1 LLYKLRTSYPV
12 EVANA
17 NVGAA
22 HVVVEVP
29 AGMSVG
35 EVAKR
40 AGVSTSTLRA
50 WERRYG
56 VLQPARS
63 SGGHRRY
70 GPADL
75 ARVRRMLD
83 LTAEGWST
91 EAAAAA
97 VLREQQVPPDVL
109 HPDVPAGS
117 PPVPAGPRAA
127 GPPPGPTAV
136 PGAGSAST
144 EPAPVAHRL
153 LTVAPA
159 RLPSAGPGSA
169 VDPDPVATA
178 SAYRAARG
186 LLSLQRTGDVAAVLV
201 RLVEDLGGTVVAAT
215 EAPDHALPI
224 DLGVGTGVPLLPVA
238 DDPLAQL
245 RLERLLPGV
254 VEDARR
260 MVDLLRAAGH
270 R

>member
-1 LLYKLRTSYPV
+1 
-12 EVANA
+12 
-17 NVGAA
+17 
-22 HVVVEVP
+22 VEVP

-35 EVAKR
+35 EVARR

-56 VLQPARS
+56 VLRPARS

-75 ARVRRMLD
+75 ARVRRMLELLAD
-83 LTAEGWST
+83 GWST
-91 EAAAAA
+91 EAAAVA
-97 VLREQQVPPDVL
+97 VQREQRPLP
-109 HPDVPAGS
+109 PDVPAGS
-117 PPVPAGPRAA
+117 PPVSAGPRAA
-127 GPPPGPTAV
+127 GSPPDPVVA

-144 EPAPVAHRL
+144 EPAPAAHPL
-153 LTVAPA
+153 LTLDPSRLPTGGSAPA
-159 RLPSAGPGSA
+159 D
-169 VDPDPVATA
+169 DPDPVATA
-178 SAYRAARG
+178 SAYRAARH
-186 LLSLQRTGDVAAVLV
+186 LLALARPADAPVVLV
-201 RLVEDLGGTVVAAT
+201 QLVEDLGGTVADAT

-238 DDPLAQL
+238 DDPVAQL

>member
-1 LLYKLRTSYPV
+1 
-12 EVANA
+12 
-17 NVGAA
+17 
-22 HVVVEVP
+22 VVVEVP

-35 EVAKR
+35 EVARR

-75 ARVRRMLD
+75 ARVRRMLELLAD
-83 LTAEGWST
+83 GWST
-91 EAAAAA
+91 EAAAVA
-97 VLREQQVPPDVL
+97 VLREQQQVHPDVL
-109 HPDVPAGS
+109 AGS
-117 PPVPAGPRAA
+117 PPVSAGPRAA
-127 GPPPGPTAV
+127 GSPPGPTAA

-144 EPAPVAHRL
+144 EPAPAAHPL
-153 LTVAPA
+153 LTLDPS
-159 RLPSAGPGSA
+159 RLPMEDPAAA
-169 VDPDPVATA
+169 VDPDPGATA

-186 LLSLQRTGDVAAVLV
+186 LLSLTRPSDAPAVLV
-201 RLVEDLGGTVVAAT
+201 RLVEDLGATVAAAT
-215 EAPDHALPI
+215 DAPDHALPI
-224 DLGVGTGVPLLPVA
+224 DLGVGAGAPLLPVA
-238 DDPLAQL
+238 DDPVAQL

-260 MVDLLRAAGH
+260 MVDLLRAAGP